1 MSKVSKMVADR
12 AAIARAVQSAATVH
26 GPEAA
31 ADLEA
36 LLFPKG
42 APEKV
47 TVADFL
53 AALGETLGRYVAS
66 LEAADRAH
74 AAELADDDGY
84 RAARDERGAELKNV
98 YSSLRELVTR
108 SYGPAVADAYGLGS
122 ALPEDP
128 QHLLGLAGQA
138 EKLLRERPLTEQP
151 KIKSLT
157 LSPIAA
163 ADDLAVAMAALRS
176 ALQDVEREKREAQLT
191 QNAKDELMTRW
202 GSVYPGVAD
211 TLAGLFTLARRPAL
225 ADRVRPTARRR
236 AGLPEAEDTAAP
248 AQPPAPASD
257 T

>member
-36 LLFPKG
+36 LLFPSG

-53 AALGETLGRYVAS
+53 AALGDTLGRYVVS
-66 LEAADRAH
+66 LEGADRAH
-74 AAELADDDGY
+74 AAELSDDDGY
-84 RAARDERGAELKNV
+84 RTARDERMADLKNV
-98 YSSLRELVTR
+98 YASLRELVVR

-128 QHLLGLAGQA
+128 QLLLSLAGHA

-157 LSPIAA
+157 LAPIAA
-163 ADDLAVAMAALRS
+163 AEDLAFAMSALRS
-176 ALQDVEREKREAQLT
+176 ALNDVEREKREAQLT
-191 QNAKDELMTRW
+191 QNAKDELMARW

-211 TLAGLFTLARRPAL
+211 ALAGLFTLAKRPAL

-236 AGLPEAEDTAAP
+236 AGLPEVEDTAP
-248 AQPPAPASD
+248 AQPSAETGKA
-257 T
+257 